1 MSELNNKNI
10 QEKTEKLSELVA
22 WFDGDDFEIEMA
34 LEKYKAAE
42 KLASEI
48 ENDLMSLKNEVQIL
62 KQKFDSEK

>member
-1 MSELNNKNI
+1 MSELNNKTI
-10 QEKTEKLSELVA
+10 QEKTDKLSELVA

-42 KLASEI
+42 KLAAEI

-62 KQKFDSEK
+62 KQKFDSEQ